1 MQLTVGDIVEGKIT
15 AVKDYGVFVDL
26 GEGKS
31 GMVHISEIADGF
43 VKDINDHIHIGDE
56 VEAMVVSIDE
66 NGRIGLSIKKCL
78 ALKAR
83 TAPTPMFDEGMPAPD
98 TDFENMMKRFKAVSN
113 DKQADIKRGF
123 ESKRGTGKRGRK

>member
-1 MQLTVGDIVEGKIT
+1 MVLEEIVKGKVTGITKFGAFVSIEG
-15 AVKDYGVFVDL
+15 
-26 GEGKS
+26 GKN

-83 TAPTPMFDEGMPAPD
+83 TAPPPMFDEGVPAPD

>member
-1 MQLTVGDIVEGKIT
+1 MVIDEIVKGKVTGITKFGAFVTIEG
-15 AVKDYGVFVDL
+15 
-26 GEGKS
+26 GKS

-56 VEAMVVSIDE
+56 VEAMVLSIDE

-78 ALKAR
+78 ALNAR
-83 TAPTPMFDEGMPAPD
+83 TAPPPMFDEGVPAPD

-123 ESKRGTGKRGRK
+123 ESKRGAGKRGRK